1 MHNNTCDESN
11 PEIPQNYGIENSKD
25 GFLPYRISSEK
36 LQPLYFKDD
45 LNNNCIF
52 STFNE
57 ALEAIKTHRMV
68 INMIIIGAEDAE
80 KWHALHKP
88 VPRPTLGKIRVLD

>member
-45 LNNNCIF
+45 LNNNC
-52 STFNE
+52 
-57 ALEAIKTHRMV
+57 K
-68 INMIIIGAEDAE
+68 IGRA
-80 KWHALHKP
+80 H
-88 VPRPTLGKIRVLD
+88 V